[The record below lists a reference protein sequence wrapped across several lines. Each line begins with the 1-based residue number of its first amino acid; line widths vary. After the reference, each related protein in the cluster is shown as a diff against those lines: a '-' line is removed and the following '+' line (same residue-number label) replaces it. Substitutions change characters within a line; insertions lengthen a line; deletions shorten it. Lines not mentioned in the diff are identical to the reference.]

1 MDTLVILNSFAILPV
16 VQGTISYIN
25 LLSSGYCDKNRFKVV
40 GLLEKQ
46 AMQVFYF
53 DKYCQI
59 GLQKG
64 CTALYFYT
72 LTKHI
77 LSALF

>member
-16 VQGTISYIN
+16 LQGTISYIN
-25 LLSSGYCDKNRFKVV
+25 LLSSRYCDKNRFKVV
-40 GLLEKQ
+40 RLLDKQ

-64 CTALYFYT
+64 CTTLYSYT
-72 LTKHI
+72 LTKHV